1 MSTSTSLALVHDPP
15 VPSIAPPPAAWHT
28 DQVLRA
34 CTALHS
40 ASVVACSR
48 LRDARSD
55 DRGQST
61 AEYALVILGA
71 AAVAAL
77 LVAWAGQTNKISRLL
92 DVILDKLINQ
102 FR

>member
-1 MSTSTSLALVHDPP
+1 MSTSNPVALALVDLDPP
-15 VPSIAPPPAAWHT
+15 PTPPAPRRR
-28 DQVLRA
+28 DLVLRA
-34 CTALHS
+34 AAAAHSTGAIALE
-40 ASVVACSR
+40 R
-48 LRDARSD
+48 LRGGRGD

-77 LVAWAGQTNKISRLL
+77 LAAWAGQTNKIGELL
-92 DVILDKLINQ
+92 DAVLDKIISQ